1 MSGPSTV
8 LPEAAAVPA
17 LAPRTAADRRGQSW
31 SAAAPFRSYARERGR
46 EPRFHVRQSDHVAG
60 FYPTHKH
67 DYFQIIYFRTE
78 APALRVGLV
87 SDRPRP
93 GSIYFIGPMV
103 PHQVRFNAA
112 TRCVVLYFDLDF
124 LRPDLTAAYPAA
136 ELARLAPELYPFVW
150 QNHVDLTQD
159 AAQRARLERR
169 LDTLCAEH
177 DHPRLCSQAVLRAEL
192 ALLLAEICRDR
203 ADDFARL
210 AEGRPAPGRDG
221 DHMRRIADY
230 IGENYA
236 SPVSL
241 ASLAAATRLSR
252 SRLCALIRRHTG
264 RTFQALVAQMRIE
277 DACERLILT
286 DEPVGRIAHA
296 VGYHDEKYFLRAF
309 RKHVGTT
316 PRAFRLRE
324 ALPGATTATRVRH
337 G

>member
-1 MSGPSTV
+1 MTGRSKP
-8 LPEAAAVPA
+8 LADRAAAA
-17 LAPRTAADRRGQSW
+17 LAPRHTADPRSRSW
-31 SAAAPFRSYARERGR
+31 SAAVPFRSYARERGR
-46 EPRFHVRQSDHVAG
+46 EPRFHIRRSDHVAG

-67 DYFQIIYFRTE
+67 DYFQIIYFRTQ

-87 SDRPRP
+87 SDRPKP

-103 PHQVRFNAA
+103 PHQVRFDSA

-124 LRPDLTAAYPAA
+124 LRPDLTAAYPAE

-150 QNHVDLTQD
+150 QSQVELALDE
-159 AAQRARLERR
+159 AQRLRLERR
-169 LDTLCAEH
+169 LDALCAEH
-177 DHPRLCSQAVLRAEL
+177 DRPRLCTQAVLRAEL

-203 ADDFARL
+203 ASDVERL
-210 AEGRPAPGRDG
+210 AESRPAPGRDG
-221 DHMRRIADY
+221 DHMRRIADF

-236 SPVSL
+236 RPVSL
-241 ASLAAATRLSR
+241 SALAAATRLSR

-264 RTFQALVAQMRIE
+264 RTFQTLVAQMRIE

-316 PRAFRLRE
+316 PRAFRLRDIRP
-324 ALPGATTATRVRH
+324 AAAGDGRRPRT
-337 G
+337 